1 MNEMYIFCDL
11 VVCVQIKR
19 QARTDQK
26 TGTYTCLQRY
36 MLGVFYF
43 LKIIYI
49 ITLLFSYCG
58 IIMTYFIL
66 AVTSGS

>member
-11 VVCVQIKR
+11 VLCVQIKR

-36 MLGVFYF
+36 MLGVFF
-43 LKIIYI
+43 
-49 ITLLFSYCG
+49 F
-58 IIMTYFIL
+58 
-66 AVTSGS
+66 